1 MLTERRT
8 MTPLLQIALGGAL
21 GAVLRY
27 LVSAQVGRRFG
38 LDFPWGTLSVNV
50 TGSFAMGLAAAILL
64 RRLEPDL
71 HHLAPFVMT
80 GVLGGFTTFSAF
92 SLEVFLLI
100 ERGRPGLALFYA
112 GSSVV
117 LGLAAFALGLWSLRA
132 WSAG

>member
-1 MLTERRT
+1 
-8 MTPLLQIALGGAL
+8 MTPLMQIALGGAI

-27 LVSAQVGRRFG
+27 LVSAQVARRTG
-38 LDFPWGTLSVNV
+38 IEFPWGTLSVNV
-50 TGSFAMGLAAAILL
+50 VGSFVMGLAAAILL
-64 RRLEPDL
+64 RRMEPEL
-71 HHLAPFVMT
+71 QHLAPFVMT

-92 SLEVFLLI
+92 SLEVFLLV
-100 ERGRPGLALFYA
+100 ERGRPGLALVYA

>member
-1 MLTERRT
+1 
-8 MTPLLQIALGGAL
+8 MTPLLQIALGGAI
-21 GAVLRY
+21 GATLRH
-27 LVSAQVGRRFG
+27 LVSSQVVRRTG

-50 TGSFAMGLAAAILL
+50 VGSFVMGLAAALLL
-64 RRLEPDL
+64 RRMEPGL
-71 HHLAPFVMT
+71 QHLTPFVMT

-112 GSSVV
+112 GASVV